1 MPGVWNKLKRSSVW
15 AKRCAMAA
23 VSSKYPSSMIRKRRE
38 AFVQAILHIVSGD
51 DQVNSD
57 VLRVVVFA
65 HEFPFVK
72 VTL

>member
-1 MPGVWNKLKRSSVW
+1 MSIGL
-15 AKRCAMAA
+15 
-23 VSSKYPSSMIRKRRE
+23 IRKRRE